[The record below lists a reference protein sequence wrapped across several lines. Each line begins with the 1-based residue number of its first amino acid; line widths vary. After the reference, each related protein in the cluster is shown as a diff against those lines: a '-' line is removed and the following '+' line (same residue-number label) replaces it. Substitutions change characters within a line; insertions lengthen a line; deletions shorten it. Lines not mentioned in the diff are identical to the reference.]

1 METDD
6 ASELSGHRV
15 VELTRVQPI
24 EAEVLVARLRAA
36 GIPAIVGADSVYP
49 SLTVANGLPVF
60 VPAEDAPRAKA
71 LLDDGK
77 LPPLDDQSERQHGEH
92 DRL

>member
-77 LPPLDDQSERQHGEH
+77 TPR
-92 DRL
+92 